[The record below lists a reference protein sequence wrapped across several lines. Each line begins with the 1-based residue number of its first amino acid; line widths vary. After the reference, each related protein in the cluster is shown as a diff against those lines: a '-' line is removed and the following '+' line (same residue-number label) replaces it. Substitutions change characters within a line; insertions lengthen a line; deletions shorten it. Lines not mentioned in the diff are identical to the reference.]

1 MPELEEIGDQEILEA
16 FLRGDRSVE
25 RILLDRLWAQV
36 VGCARKVAA
45 DLGRN
50 QYSGGMNLDPE
61 EAANQTLAEFMEMME
76 KLGPLSRSLSW
87 IHLIRL
93 LRRKVRYRIIDQ
105 NRWWHARRRLGGQI
119 RSFEDVI
126 SWIDEEGETIPFD
139 PPSSSGDEPE
149 AYFKLH
155 QCLDR
160 LKPSEKEL
168 FNKKH
173 LDETTQANLALEYKM
188 PQGTLAVRLM
198 RITGR
203 LRDCLKRGGITGYG
217 RFTL

>member
-1 MPELEEIGDQEILEA
+1 MPRWEEISSQEILDA
-16 FLRGDRSVE
+16 FLGGDRS
-25 RILLDRLWAQV
+25 IDGLLLDRLWPQV
-36 VGCARKVAA
+36 VRCARKVTA

-61 EAANQTLAEFMEMME
+61 GATNQTLAEFIEMMA
-76 KLGPLSRSLSW
+76 KPSPSSRSFTW

-93 LRRKVRYRIIDQ
+93 LRRKVTYRILDQ

-119 RSFEDVI
+119 KSFEDVI
-126 SWIDEEGETIPFD
+126 GWIDEEGETIPYD

-149 AYFKLH
+149 IHHKLH

-168 FNKKH
+168 LNRKY
-173 LDETTQANLALEYKM
+173 LDETTQADLALENEM
-188 PQGTLAVRLM
+188 PQTTVAVKLM
-198 RITGR
+198 RIAGR
-203 LRDCLKRGGITGYG
+203 VRACLKRGGITGYG
-217 RFTL
+217 RFSL

>member
-16 FLRGDRSVE
+16 FLRGDQS
-25 RILLDRLWAQV
+25 IDGPLLDRLWPQV

-50 QYSGGMNLDPE
+50 QYSRGMNLDPE
-61 EAANQTLAEFMEMME
+61 EATNQTLAEFMEMMA
-76 KLGPLSRSLSW
+76 KTSSSSCSFTW
-87 IHLIRL
+87 IHLIRW
-93 LRRKVRYRIIDQ
+93 LRRRVTYRILDQ
-105 NRWWHARRRLGGQI
+105 NRRWHTQRRLGGQI
-119 RSFEDVI
+119 KSFEDVI
-126 SWIDEEGETIPFD
+126 GWIDEEGETISYD

-149 AYFKLH
+149 SFYKLH